1 MSDIFR
7 FRSADFWWLA
17 VGVAAIALTTFVYV
31 RWLHLAN
38 PATVSTT
45 FLLLVLVVA
54 ASASLGA
61 AIIVSFVA
69 VLSFNYFFLP
79 PVGTFTIADPQ
90 NWVALF
96 AFLAVS
102 LVASNLSARVRSRER
117 EALYRRDEL
126 ARLFDLS
133 RDVLMVTDSSDAITL
148 MARSIARRFDLGFV
162 AIGLPH
168 ATGWDVFAGGT
179 HPIELDQQQLWSTFA
194 AAQASLEFDA
204 ASRTYS
210 GHRTIPSDG
219 QQMTLV
225 PLRSATRPIGVLAA
239 AGRTIEPGTLDAL
252 AGISAIAVERAQFLD
267 ERKAAEL
274 TRQSEQLKAALLAS
288 LGHDLRTPL
297 TAIRVAATN
306 IRETAL
312 SPEERVDQTALILS
326 EVERLTRLFQN
337 ILEMARLDAGA
348 VAAEARWSHP
358 SEIIAAA
365 ETQVDASLKGHRLNI
380 RAEPDL
386 PIQLDPRLAAAA
398 VAHVLEN
405 AAQYA
410 PEGSDIDIS
419 ADVEADGLVIRI
431 QDYGPG
437 ISPNDLPHVFERFYR
452 GDAAQGRTSGTG
464 MGLWIARGLL
474 AVQSGRIWAENAP
487 GAGARFT
494 VLIPVSTKA
503 TEAVAGTG
511 TTETT

>member
-1 MSDIFR
+1 MRDLFR
-7 FRSADFWWLA
+7 FRPADFWWLA
-17 VGVAAIALTTFVYV
+17 AGIGAIALTTLLYST
-31 RWLHLAN
+31 WLPVAN

-45 FLLLVLVVA
+45 FLMLVLVVA

-61 AIIVSFVA
+61 AVVVSLVA
-69 VLSFNYFFLP
+69 VLCFNYFFLP

-90 NWVALF
+90 NWVAF
-96 AFLAVS
+96 VAFLTVS

-117 EALYRRDEL
+117 EALSRRDEL

-133 RDVLMVTDSSDAITL
+133 RDVLMVTDSSEAISL
-148 MARSIARRFDLGFV
+148 MARSIARRFDLAFV
-162 AIGLPH
+162 AIALPH
-168 ATGWDVFAGGT
+168 ATDWDVFAGGT
-179 HPIELDQQQLWSTFA
+179 QKIELDQHQLWSTFA

-204 ASRTYS
+204 SSRTYS
-210 GHRTIPSDG
+210 GHRTVPSDG
-219 QQMTLV
+219 QEVTLV

-252 AGISAIAVERAQFLD
+252 AGIGAIAVERAQFLD

-297 TAIRVAATN
+297 TAIRIAATN
-306 IRETAL
+306 VRDTAL
-312 SPEERVDQTALILS
+312 SAEERMDQTSLILA

-358 SEIIAAA
+358 SEIIEAA
-365 ETQVDASLKGHRLNI
+365 ESQVEEALQHHRLNVRI
-380 RAEPDL
+380 EADM
-386 PIQLDPRLAAAA
+386 PIELDPRLAAAA
-398 VAHVLEN
+398 IAHVLEN

-410 PEGSDIDIS
+410 PDGSNIDLTAVVGS
-419 ADVEADGLVIRI
+419 DGLVFQI

-437 ISPNDLPHVFERFYR
+437 IAPNDLPHVFERFYR
-452 GDAAQGRTSGTG
+452 GDAAQSRTSGTG

-474 AVQSGRIWAENAP
+474 AVQSGRIWVENTAD
-487 GAGARFT
+487 AGARFT
-494 VLIPVSTKA
+494 VVIPVSTKG
-503 TEAVAGTG
+503 TVTVAGASG
-511 TTETT
+511 TQTT